1 MKLVAPLPLSSDAMS
16 RAAAGI
22 TVPMTEAQWR
32 RHDMQ
37 VRWLRE
43 AIAAQMRAPD
53 DETYDRATL
62 RISRAR
68 R

>member
-1 MKLVAPLPLSSDAMS
+1 MKPAAPPPLSSEAVS

-22 TVPMTEAQWR
+22 TVPMTEPQWR

-37 VRWLRE
+37 VRWLQE
-43 AIAAQMRAPD
+43 AVAAQARSPD

-62 RISRAR
+62 RIARATR
-68 R
+68 